1 MASKEAVEFYDR
13 GDVSSSET
21 TAYEKA
27 RCEEGRELADDEDA
41 VKAYPHNFRTLVVV
55 PCITLACFLM
65 LLDNTVIV
73 GAVPKITTDF
83 RSINNVGWY
92 GAAYELSSAVLNPL
106 TGKVFANFNLKWTF
120 LVFTAIFELGSLL
133 CGAAN
138 GPSMLIAGRA
148 VAGLGSAGIQTG
160 TMIIITACVAP
171 QRRPTI
177 TGIVMG
183 LAQLGFVAGPLI
195 SGALTQYS
203 TWRWCFYL
211 NLPCGA
217 VVAVLLLFG
226 HIPELEAKPS
236 PREVLR
242 HLFDRFDLFG
252 AALFAPPCVL
262 LLLAVQWGGVTY
274 PWDSSIII
282 GMLVG
287 AGVSFLI
294 WFAWNYYRKDLAL
307 IPVALMS
314 KRHVWSGCLAYGL
327 MMSSLICAL
336 YYMPLYFQ
344 SVRGVGATLSG
355 VYMLPILVSA
365 VVGAI
370 IAGIVVE
377 RIGYYIPVMWLMSVC
392 MSVGFGLL
400 STLSLTTSTGKW
412 IGYQLLVGFGR
423 GFGLQMPFIA
433 VQHNAAPSEIPIVT
447 ALLIFAQTFG
457 CSLALGF
464 SDTILANTLQK
475 ELRNVLSNSTVNSII
490 AAGGVGFRTQVS
502 PSQLPT
508 VISAYLLGI
517 DRVFY
522 LTAAF
527 AAASFFA
534 ACGMGWKDIRQ
545 KPAAQSAA

>member
-1 MASKEAVEFYDR
+1 MVTKEDPEFHGR
-13 GDVSSSET
+13 GDESSSET
-21 TAYEKA
+21 TAHEKD
-27 RCEEGRELADDEDA
+27 RFDQGRELSGDGGANE
-41 VKAYPHNFRTLVVV
+41 VYTHSFRTLVVL

-83 RSINNVGWY
+83 KSIKNIGWY
-92 GAAYELSSAVLNPL
+92 GAAYELSSAILNPL
-106 TGKVFANFNLKWTF
+106 TGKVFGNFNLKWTF

-138 GPSMLIAGRA
+138 GPNMLIAGRA
-148 VAGLGSAGIQTG
+148 IAGLGAAGIQTG
-160 TMIIITACVAP
+160 TMIIITACVPP

-183 LAQLGFVAGPLI
+183 IAQLGFVAGPLI
-195 SGALTQYS
+195 SGALTEYS

-217 VVAVLLLFG
+217 VVAILLLFG
-226 HIPELEAKPS
+226 HIPELDKKPS
-236 PREVLR
+236 PREVLSD
-242 HLFDRFDLFG
+242 LFNRFDLLG

-262 LLLAVQWGGVTY
+262 LLLAVQWGGITY

-287 AGVSFLI
+287 AGVSFLV

-307 IPVALMS
+307 IPVALIS
-314 KRHVWSGCLAYGL
+314 KRHVWTGCLAYGL
-327 MMSSLICAL
+327 MMSGLICAL

-344 SVRGVGATLSG
+344 SVRDDSPALSG

-365 VVGAI
+365 VLGAI
-370 IAGIVVE
+370 IAGILVE
-377 RIGYYIPVMWLMSVC
+377 RIGYYIPVMWLTSIC

-400 STLSLTTSTGKW
+400 TTLSLTTSTGKW

-433 VQHNAAPSEIPIVT
+433 VQHNASPSEIPMVT
-447 ALLIFAQTFG
+447 AFLIFAQTFG

-464 SDTILANTLQK
+464 SDTIFANTLQK
-475 ELRNVLSNSTVNSII
+475 ELRNVLSSSTVDSII
-490 AAGGVGFRTQVS
+490 AAGGVGFRNQVS
-502 PSQLPT
+502 ASQLPT

-527 AAASFFA
+527 SAATFFV

-545 KPAAQSAA
+545 KPSADSAA